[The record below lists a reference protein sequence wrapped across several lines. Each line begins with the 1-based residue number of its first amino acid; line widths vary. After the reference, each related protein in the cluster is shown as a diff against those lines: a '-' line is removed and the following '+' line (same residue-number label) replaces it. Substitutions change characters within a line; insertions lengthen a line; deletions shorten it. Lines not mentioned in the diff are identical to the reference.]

1 VIGCHYRRLGA
12 DGDYQLFDPTD
23 ATRSNSDRTI
33 QHGSPP
39 LALMT
44 KLIEELATDSGLRI
58 GRICL
63 DMLGPM
69 PVTRMRARARID
81 RPGRRISMF
90 AAQMVAD
97 RPDRTRRVVARAS
110 AWLPAT
116 SDTRDVAF
124 DRYPPLAEGEQV
136 PLPRGWADAGGVID
150 ALSWRRQ
157 KTEADEHRDL

>member
-23 ATRSNSDRTI
+23 ATRGNWDRTV

-63 DMLGPM
+63 DMLGPI
-69 PVTRMRARARID
+69 PVTRMRA
-81 RPGRRISMF
+81 
-90 AAQMVAD
+90 
-97 RPDRTRRVVARAS
+97 
-110 AWLPAT
+110 
-116 SDTRDVAF
+116 
-124 DRYPPLAEGEQV
+124 
-136 PLPRGWADAGGVID
+136 GVID